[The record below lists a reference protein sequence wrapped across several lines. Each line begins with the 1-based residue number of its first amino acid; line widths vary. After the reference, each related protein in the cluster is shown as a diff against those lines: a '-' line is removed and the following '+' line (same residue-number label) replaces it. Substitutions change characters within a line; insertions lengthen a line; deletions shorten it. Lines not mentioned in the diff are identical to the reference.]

1 MAWMKSL
8 LLSFLFLV
16 LIGESI
22 TLFVMKRESSR
33 KKILA
38 VMTTSSVTPTP
49 SITPSPKP
57 TPSPSPAPTLVPTP
71 KPLATPKPTA
81 KAGTPVPQPKFSSQQ
96 INEFIDRFAGQYGVD
111 PNVIRH
117 IAICESGFNPS
128 ARNYIYTGLF
138 QFGPIT
144 WQNIRVK
151 MNEDDNINLRLNAE
165 DAVQTAAYAISIGDK
180 AIWPHCYP

>member
-38 VMTTSSVTPTP
+38 VATTSSVTPTP

-71 KPLATPKPTA
+71 KPTPVKTA
-81 KAGTPVPQPKFSSQQ
+81 TPVPQPAFTSQQ
-96 INEFIDRFAGQYGVD
+96 INGFIDRFAGQYGVD

-165 DAVQTAAYAISIGDK
+165 DAVQTAAYAISVGDK